1 MVVDSGTCSVVNR
14 FRTRSSAVASTRTRH
29 PSMSS
34 RNSESGM
41 KADERAKVAWA
52 RLRKAQIDPRLPLA
66 AWLAVEMA
74 IREDPQSVTK
84 AEYRRVQAAKIVHRL
99 ASGTHKRW
107 VRERQHPSDP
117 FIKQAVVDEMHV
129 YPKSRGRVLRHIG
142 EDLEK
147 AAELLAQA
155 HLNAI
160 LAFKKEQEAAGKL
173 AQRPHPSRQ
182 TGVRRRRGGD

>member
-1 MVVDSGTCSVVNR
+1 
-14 FRTRSSAVASTRTRH
+14 
-29 PSMSS
+29 
-34 RNSESGM
+34 M

-129 YPKSRGRVLRHIG
+129 YPKSRGRVCATSARTWRRLRS
-142 EDLEK
+142 
-147 AAELLAQA
+147 
-155 HLNAI
+155 
-160 LAFKKEQEAAGKL
+160 F
-173 AQRPHPSRQ
+173 SRKP
-182 TGVRRRRGGD
+182 T